1 MRGILNLLVPATL
14 LACLACQPQP
24 STPVVFGPWEEGLT
38 LAYEDPSQPQP
49 QRSENRLQVR
59 VASSAMAPGP
69 PDLVQLDFTSLR
81 GRMSVLAKHHDGGID
96 LIDQGGR
103 VLAQALPARF
113 PDITQWVDHD
123 TEYRVIGRA
132 TWEGASILP
141 ATSDPVGVWVETRS
155 PQGVRRRSLYLPDLG
170 EVESRE
176 ERDGTWVV
184 VNLLVA
190 RRFTDLPVIKR
201 P

>member
-1 MRGILNLLVPATL
+1 MRRVLNHLVPAAL

-24 STPVVFGPWEEGLT
+24 STPVVYGPWEEGLT
-38 LAYEDPSQPQP
+38 LAYENPSQPQP

-59 VASSAMAPGP
+59 VAGSAMTPGP
-69 PDLVQLDFTSLR
+69 PNLVQLDFTSLR

-96 LIDQGGR
+96 LIDKSGR

-113 PDITQWVDHD
+113 PDITRWVDHD
-123 TEYRVIGRA
+123 TEYSVIGRA
-132 TWEGASILP
+132 TWEGASLLP
-141 ATSDPVGVWVETRS
+141 TTSDPVGVWVEAKS
-155 PQGVRRRSLYLPDLG
+155 PHGPRRRALYLPGLG

-184 VNLLVA
+184 VNRLVA
-190 RRFTDLPVIKR
+190 RRFTDLPAIKR